1 METQLSQLK
10 KITDVVA
17 DTGDIQSIIKY
28 KPSDATTNP
37 SLILKSTQLD
47 AYKPFINEAVQYA
60 SAATDTI
67 EQKVELA
74 CDYLAV
80 KIGKEIL
87 NHIPGLISTEVD
99 ARLSYD
105 TNETIKKAETLISLY
120 EQLGVNKSRVLIKIA
135 STWEGIQAAKYLEQ
149 KGIHCNLTLLFSLA
163 QAKAAA
169 DAGVYLISPFV
180 GRIYDWYVN
189 KNKKEYLGSDDPGV
203 KSVKE
208 IFSYYKKYDFKTI
221 VMGASFRNTSQ
232 ILELAG
238 CDKLT
243 ISPQL
248 LEQLSESHKVITKK
262 LSNVIETSQKI
273 PSITQQQF
281 LWEHNS
287 DLMAVEKLAEGI
299 ILFAR
304 DQEKLEDMIKQSY
317 L

>member
-47 AYKPFINEAVQYA
+47 EYKPFINEAVQYA
-60 SAATDTI
+60 SAVTNTI

-99 ARLSYD
+99 ARLSYNTD
-105 TNETIKKAETLISLY
+105 ETIRKAETLISLY

-135 STWEGIQAAKYLEQ
+135 STWEGIQAAKILEQ
-149 KGIHCNLTLLFSLA
+149 KGIHCNLTLLFSMA

-189 KNKKEYLGSDDPGV
+189 RNKTEYVGSDDPGV

-208 IFSYYKKYDFKTI
+208 IFSYYKKYNFKTI

-248 LEQLSESHKVITKK
+248 LEQLSESRNVVSQK
-262 LSNVIETSQKI
+262 LNNAIETNEKI
-273 PSITQQQF
+273 PNITHQQF

-299 ILFAR
+299 LLFAR
-304 DQEKLEDMIKQSY
+304 DQEKLEEMIKQFY

>member
-1 METQLSQLK
+1 MENQLSQLK

-37 SLILKSTQLD
+37 SLILKSTQID
-47 AYKPFINEAVQYA
+47 EYKPFINEAIRYA
-60 SAATDTI
+60 STKT
-67 EQKVELA
+67 ELVEKKVELA

-105 TNETIKKAETLISLY
+105 TNRTIKKAETLISLY
-120 EQLGVNKSRVLIKIA
+120 EELGVNKSRVLIKIA
-135 STWEGIQAAKYLEQ
+135 STWEGIQAAKYLEK

-189 KNKKEYLGSDDPGV
+189 KQNTEYVGSDDPGV
-203 KSVKE
+203 KSVKD
-208 IFSYYKKYDFKTI
+208 IYSYYKKYNFKTI
-221 VMGASFRNTSQ
+221 VMGASFRNISQ

-243 ISPQL
+243 ISPLL
-248 LEQLSESHKVITKK
+248 LEKLSENHDAISKK
-262 LSNVIETSQKI
+262 LNNVIENNHRK
-273 PSITQQQF
+273 PNITQQQF

-299 ILFAR
+299 LLFAR
-304 DQEKLEDMIKQSY
+304 DQEKLEQMIKQSY

>member
-1 METQLSQLK
+1 METQLLQLK

-60 SAATDTI
+60 SGATDTI
-67 EQKVELA
+67 EQKMKLA

-135 STWEGIQAAKYLEQ
+135 STWEGIQAAKILEQ
-149 KGIHCNLTLLFSLA
+149 KGIHCNLTLLFSMA

-180 GRIYDWYVN
+180 GRIYDWYIN
-189 KNKKEYLGSDDPGV
+189 KNKTEYVGSDDPGV

-208 IFSYYKKYDFKTI
+208 IFSYYKKYNVKTI

-248 LEQLSESHKVITKK
+248 LEQLSESHNLISKK
-262 LSNVIETSQKI
+262 LNNVIEANQKV
-273 PSITQQQF
+273 PNITQQQF

-299 ILFAR
+299 LLFAR
-304 DQEKLEDMIKQSY
+304 DQEKLEQMIKQSY